1 MASIRG
7 IRTWKIPRDKI
18 KNWKRLNPH
27 VPKNEARDC
36 SINSLHYLGIFDDK
50 DIAEIE
56 MLSTR
61 ANVRG
66 TASEDILK
74 MIFESYAKKGLKA
87 EHHYYTSNTLEEIR
101 KEIQNDEYTI
111 VSYDRADTTGHTV
124 VFTKQNGVL
133 YVYDP
138 QDEKCYN
145 DIMTL
150 EYWQQ
155 HEKIIKFYFLV
166 QDKVTRHRDSKTK
179 QLRKKKPSNER
190 PTKKMKLNS
199 STKSSNK
206 TKSSSKTKKRPRDDS
221 NQLRKKKP
229 SDENPTKKMKLNSST
244 KSSDK
249 MDISPQ

>member
-66 TASEDILK
+66 TAYEDILK

-111 VSYDRADTTGHTV
+111 VSYDRADTTAHTV